1 MTPDLLDLHSL
12 LNPLGK
18 SGAIKFVKDST
29 NFELEQE
36 VGEIVLKSKH
46 SEEGPKIKKVGE
58 EHDDVSKNVSS
69 CEVCGKTFKKLRRLE
84 DHRETHLKKAGD
96 VKPCKECGKD
106 VRTSNLDCKRHDI
119 ASQHKQIKSKNFCCR
134 LSF

>member
-12 LNPLGK
+12 LNPSRE
-18 SGAIKFVKDST
+18 SGSLKCVKDPT

-36 VGEIVLKSKH
+36 VGEIVLKSKN
-46 SEEGPKIKKVGE
+46 SEEGPKIQKVGE

-106 VRTSNLDCKRHDI
+106 VGTSNLDCNRHQI
-119 ASQHKQIKSKNFCCR
+119 ASQHKQKKCKNFCCR
-134 LSF
+134 LIF